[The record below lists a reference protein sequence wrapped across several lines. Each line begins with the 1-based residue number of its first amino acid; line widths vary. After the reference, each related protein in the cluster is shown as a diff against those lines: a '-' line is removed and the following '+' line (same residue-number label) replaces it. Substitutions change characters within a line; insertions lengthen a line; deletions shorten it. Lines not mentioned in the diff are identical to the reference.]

1 MSAGSI
7 RLVIPA
13 ALAIV
18 RFVALLLVILAAPA
32 VHGATDDAPGLL
44 ERRVKAALIY
54 RLTNYVEW
62 PDAAFAGPGA
72 AFGIGIAGADQLAAE
87 LTEFAAGRRVLNRPL
102 AVRRRTAGPD
112 PFKDVQLLFIGREES
127 AQLASI
133 IRAAPPNALIVTESE
148 NALRH
153 GSVVNF
159 VIVDGQVRF
168 EVSLE
173 AAQKRNLRLSSRLL
187 SVAQAVHAGGA
198 P

>member
-1 MSAGSI
+1 MSLGPVHRAARVVV
-7 RLVIPA
+7 RLA
-13 ALAIV
+13 ALLV
-18 RFVALLLVILAAPA
+18 LALATTSART
-32 VHGATDDAPGLL
+32 ATDEAAAVLL

-62 PDAAFAGPGA
+62 PESAFADASSP
-72 AFGIGIAGADQLAAE
+72 FGIGIAGADLLAAE

-102 AVRRRTAGPD
+102 AVRRRARKAES
-112 PFKDVQLLFIGREES
+112 FKDVQLIFIGREET
-127 AQLASI
+127 AQLAGI

-148 NALRH
+148 NALAL

-159 VIVDGQVRF
+159 VIVEGQVRF

-187 SVAQAVHAGGA
+187 SVAQAVRTGA

>member
-1 MSAGSI
+1 MSGGPI
-7 RLVIPA
+7 RPVARIVAHLAVLFALV
-13 ALAIV
+13 
-18 RFVALLLVILAAPA
+18 FAAPSA
-32 VHGATDDAPGLL
+32 RTAADDDAAGLL

-62 PDAAFAGPGA
+62 PESAFADA
-72 AFGIGIAGADQLAAE
+72 SSAFGIGIAGADLIAAE

-102 AVRRRTAGPD
+102 TVRRRAGRAD
-112 PFKDVQLLFIGREES
+112 AFKGVQLVFIGRDES

-133 IRAAPPNALIVTESE
+133 IRAAPRNALIVTESE
-148 NALRH
+148 NALQL

-187 SVAQAVHAGGA
+187 SVAQAVHPGA